1 MASMFNKILCVKKTT
16 KFERL
21 KSTGFFQSSYV
32 EDKLMSTWEEAAN
45 VHITVADQVIQAF
58 KDSGRQ
64 VEVKRDYLVEKS
76 DFEDENIELILSL
89 GGDGTFLKTA
99 SMINNRLIP
108 ILGVNTD
115 PQRSVGHLCNRKV
128 CAK

>member
-32 EDKLMSTWEEAAN
+32 EDKLISTWEEAAN

-115 PQRSVGHLCNRKV
+115 P
-128 CAK
+128 